1 MRMSSVL
8 LVNPNQPDLAVIEQA
23 AKCLTAGGLVIL
35 PTETVYGIACD
46 PNQPKALK
54 RLQATKGRDANK
66 PIARLVASSAQAKSQ
81 ALHWNKGIQALCK
94 TYWPGP
100 LTLVLETEMGWTGF
114 RVPDHS
120 IPIAVAATFGSSIAL
135 TSANR
140 SGERDPRTA
149 DETNHLAADLT
160 LNSGPT
166 ADQAIPST
174 VIKVHRHHLENL
186 REGALS
192 FSTLETV
199 FNNGLAS

>member
-1 MRMSSVL
+1 MSFVL
-8 LVNPNQPDLAVIEQA
+8 PVNPNQLDAAVIAKA
-23 AKCLTAGGLVIL
+23 AKCLASGGLVIL

-46 PNQPKALK
+46 PNQPEALK
-54 RLQATKGRDANK
+54 RLQSIKGRDANK
-66 PIARLVASSAQAKSQ
+66 PIARLVASSTQAKSL
-81 ALHWNKGIQALCK
+81 ALHWNKGIQALCQ

-120 IPIAVAATFGSSIAL
+120 IPIAVATAFGSSIAL

-160 LNSGPT
+160 LDSGPT
-166 ADQAIPST
+166 AEQAIPSA
-174 VIKVHRHHLENL
+174 VIKIHNHHLESL
-186 REGALS
+186 REGTLS
-192 FSTLETV
+192 FSMLETV

>member
-1 MRMSSVL
+1 MSSRL
-8 LVNPNQPDLAVIEQA
+8 SVNPNQPDAAVIAKA
-23 AKCLTAGGLVIL
+23 AKYLATGRLVIL

-46 PNQPKALK
+46 PSQPEALK

-66 PIARLVASSAQAKSQ
+66 PIARLVASPAQVKSL
-81 ALHWNKGIQALCK
+81 ALYWNKGIQALCQ

-114 RVPDHS
+114 RLPDHS
-120 IPIAVAATFGSSIAL
+120 IPIAVATTFGSSIAL

-160 LNSGPT
+160 IDSGPT
-166 ADQAIPST
+166 GDQAIPST
-174 VIKVHRHHLENL
+174 VIKIHTHHLESL
-186 REGALS
+186 REGALN
-192 FSTLETV
+192 FSSLETV

>member
-1 MRMSSVL
+1 MSSTL
-8 LVNPNQPDLAVIEQA
+8 PVNANQPDATVIAKA
-23 AKCLTAGGLVIL
+23 AKCLAAGGLVIL
-35 PTETVYGIACD
+35 PTETVYGIAFD
-46 PNQPKALK
+46 PNQPKALE

-66 PIARLVASSAQAKSQ
+66 PISRLVASSAQAKSL
-81 ALHWNKGIQALCK
+81 ALHWNKGIEALCQN
-94 TYWPGP
+94 YWPGP

-120 IPIAVAATFGSSIAL
+120 IPIAVATTFGSSIAL

-160 LNSGPT
+160 LDSGPT

-174 VIKVHRHHLENL
+174 VIKIHSHHLENL
-186 REGALS
+186 RPGALS
-192 FSTLETV
+192 FSSLVTV
-199 FNNGLAS
+199 FDNGLAS

>member
-1 MRMSSVL
+1 MSSRL
-8 LVNPNQPDLAVIEQA
+8 PVNPNQPDAVVIAKA
-23 AKCLTAGGLVIL
+23 AKCLAAGGLVIL

-46 PNQPKALK
+46 PNQPEALK
-54 RLQATKGRDANK
+54 RLQNTKGRDANK
-66 PIARLVASSAQAKSQ
+66 PIARLVASPAQAKSQ
-81 ALHWNKGIQALCK
+81 ALHWNKGIQALCQ

-140 SGERDPRTA
+140 SGDRDPRTA
-149 DETNHLAADLT
+149 DETNHLGADLT
-160 LNSGPT
+160 LDSGPT
-166 ADQAIPST
+166 GDQAIPST
-174 VIKVHRHHLENL
+174 VIKVHSDHLENL
-186 REGALS
+186 REGALR